1 MKNTNA
7 TQLTQNTPFQGRV
20 SNGFLM
26 LFVSL
31 LLIAAGIACI
41 CLAEGYKT
49 DIAGYLYIITNTA
62 AIILFLIALVL
73 PFGLMTL
80 EPNQAR
86 AMVFFGNYRGTFTR
100 TGFFWVNPFYSKKK
114 VSLRARNINVDPIKV
129 NDRNGNPILVGL
141 ILVWKVEDV
150 YKAIFEI
157 DTQTIAASIAAYSKK
172 GDDSGQQ
179 AGAVDRNSGRMSA
192 LESFVRVQSDAAL
205 RQVAGNYAYDNLGI
219 EQADTITLRSG
230 GDTINSELVEKLNER
245 LEMAGISVLEARIN
259 YLAYAPEIAAVML
272 RRQQAE
278 AIISAR
284 EKIVEGAVSMVQM
297 ALKEI
302 DDKDIVEL
310 DEAKK
315 AAMVSNLLV
324 VLCADE
330 SAQPVLN
337 TGSLYQ

>member
-1 MKNTNA
+1 M
-7 TQLTQNTPFQGRV
+7 
-20 SNGFLM
+20 
-26 LFVSL
+26 
-31 LLIAAGIACI
+31 
-41 CLAEGYKT
+41 
-49 DIAGYLYIITNTA
+49 
-62 AIILFLIALVL
+62 
-73 PFGLMTL
+73 
-80 EPNQAR
+80 
-86 AMVFFGNYRGTFTR
+86 
-100 TGFFWVNPFYSKKK
+100 
-114 VSLRARNINVDPIKV
+114 DPIKV

-157 DTQTIAASIAAYSKK
+157 DTQNIAAGNTGIMT
-172 GDDSGQQ
+172 
-179 AGAVDRNSGRMSA
+179 VMTA

-219 EQADTITLRSG
+219 EQGDTITLRSG
-230 GDTINSELVEKLNER
+230 GDTINSELVDKLNER

>member
-1 MKNTNA
+1 MKTLSDSK
-7 TQLTQNTPFQGRV
+7 LTKDTPFQGRAC
-20 SNGFLM
+20 SGFLM
-26 LFVSL
+26 ISVSVL
-31 LLIAAGIACI
+31 LLAAGIA
-41 CLAEGYKT
+41 L
-49 DIAGYLYIITNTA
+49 
-62 AIILFLIALVL
+62 IILSEVNKAELGSSIYNTLCIFAVLLLIIAPVL
-73 PFGLMTL
+73 LIGLMIL

-86 AMVFFGNYRGTFTR
+86 AMVFFGKYRGTFTR

-157 DTQTIAASIAAYSKK
+157 DTQNIAINKE
-172 GDDSGQQ
+172 GI
-179 AGAVDRNSGRMSA
+179 MTA

-302 DDKDIVEL
+302 NDKDIVEL

>member
-1 MKNTNA
+1 MKDHSTR
-7 TQLTQNTPFQGRV
+7 QISQETPFQG
-20 SNGFLM
+20 SAANGFLM
-26 LFVSL
+26 ILVSII
-31 LLIAAGIACI
+31 LIAAGITFI
-41 CLAEGYKT
+41 VLAESHEAVIGSFLYNLLC
-49 DIAGYLYIITNTA
+49 IAAVLLIIIA
-62 AIILFLIALVL
+62 SVLLI
-73 PFGLMTL
+73 GLMIL

-86 AMVFFGNYRGTFTR
+86 AMVFFGKYRGTFTR

-114 VSLRARNINVDPIKV
+114 VSLRARNMNVDPIKV

-157 DTQTIAASIAAYSKK
+157 DTQTIAENNA
-172 GDDSGQQ
+172 
-179 AGAVDRNSGRMSA
+179 GRMTA

-205 RQVAGNYAYDNLGI
+205 RQVAGSYAYDTLGS
-219 EQADTITLRSG
+219 ETTETLTLRNG

-302 DDKDIVEL
+302 NDKDIVEL

>member
-1 MKNTNA
+1 MKAHSDSKITKD
-7 TQLTQNTPFQGRV
+7 TPFQGRAC
-20 SNGFLM
+20 SGFLM
-26 LFVSL
+26 IFVSVL
-31 LLIAAGIACI
+31 LLAAGIALIVLSEVNKAELGSSIYNTLCI
-41 CLAEGYKT
+41 
-49 DIAGYLYIITNTA
+49 A
-62 AIILFLIALVL
+62 AVLMLIVAPVL
-73 PFGLMTL
+73 LIGLMIL

-86 AMVFFGNYRGTFTR
+86 AMVFFGKYRGTFSR

-157 DTQTIAASIAAYSKK
+157 DTQTIAAGNTGI
-172 GDDSGQQ
+172 
-179 AGAVDRNSGRMSA
+179 MTA

-205 RQVAGNYAYDNLGI
+205 RQVAGNYAYDTLGM
-219 EQADTITLRSG
+219 EQVDTLTLRSG
-230 GDTINSELVEKLNER
+230 GEAINCELVEKLNER

-302 DDKDIVEL
+302 ADKDIVEL

>member
-1 MKNTNA
+1 MKTRSDSK
-7 TQLTQNTPFQGRV
+7 LTKDTPFQGRAC
-20 SNGFLM
+20 SGFLM
-26 LFVSL
+26 IFVSIL
-31 LLIAAGIACI
+31 LLAAGIALIIYSEVNKAELGNSIYNTLCI
-41 CLAEGYKT
+41 LAV
-49 DIAGYLYIITNTA
+49 L
-62 AIILFLIALVL
+62 LLIVAPVL
-73 PFGLMTL
+73 LIGLMIL

-86 AMVFFGNYRGTFTR
+86 AMVFFGKYRGTFTR

-157 DTQTIAASIAAYSKK
+157 DTQNIAVGNTGI
-172 GDDSGQQ
+172 
-179 AGAVDRNSGRMSA
+179 MTA

-205 RQVAGNYAYDNLGI
+205 RQVAGNYAYDNLGM
-219 EQADTITLRSG
+219 EEADTITLRSG

-302 DDKDIVEL
+302 NDKDIVEL
-310 DEAKK
+310 DEARK

>member
-1 MKNTNA
+1 MKNNPTNQISKD
-7 TQLTQNTPFQGRV
+7 TVFQGRA

-26 LFVSL
+26 IFISILLF
-31 LLIAAGIACI
+31 AAGIA
-41 CLAEGYKT
+41 L
-49 DIAGYLYIITNTA
+49 
-62 AIILFLIALVL
+62 IILSEVNKAELGNSTYNTLCIFAVLLLIIAPVL
-73 PFGLMTL
+73 LIGLMIL

-86 AMVFFGNYRGTFTR
+86 AMVFFGKYRGTFTR

-157 DTQTIAASIAAYSKK
+157 DTQNMT
-172 GDDSGQQ
+172 
-179 AGAVDRNSGRMSA
+179 A

-205 RQVAGNYAYDNLGI
+205 RQVAGNYAYDNLGM
-219 EQADTITLRSG
+219 EEADTITLRSG
-230 GDTINSELVEKLNER
+230 GDVINSELVEKLNER

-302 DDKDIVEL
+302 NDKDIVEL

>member
-1 MKNTNA
+1 MKTLSDSK
-7 TQLTQNTPFQGRV
+7 LTKDTPFQGRAC
-20 SNGFLM
+20 SGFLM
-26 LFVSL
+26 ISVSVL
-31 LLIAAGIACI
+31 LLAAGIA
-41 CLAEGYKT
+41 L
-49 DIAGYLYIITNTA
+49 
-62 AIILFLIALVL
+62 IILSEVNKAELGSSIYNTLCIFAVLLLIIAPVL
-73 PFGLMTL
+73 LIGLMIL

-86 AMVFFGNYRGTFTR
+86 AMVFFGKYRGTFTR

-157 DTQTIAASIAAYSKK
+157 DTQNIAAGNTGI
-172 GDDSGQQ
+172 
-179 AGAVDRNSGRMSA
+179 MTA

-205 RQVAGNYAYDNLGI
+205 RQVAGNYAYDNLGM
-219 EQADTITLRSG
+219 EEADTITLRSG

-302 DDKDIVEL
+302 NDKDIVEL

-330 SAQPVLN
+330 AAQPVLN

>member
-1 MKNTNA
+1 MK
-7 TQLTQNTPFQGRV
+7 
-20 SNGFLM
+20 
-26 LFVSL
+26 
-31 LLIAAGIACI
+31 
-41 CLAEGYKT
+41 
-49 DIAGYLYIITNTA
+49 
-62 AIILFLIALVL
+62 
-73 PFGLMTL
+73 
-80 EPNQAR
+80 
-86 AMVFFGNYRGTFTR
+86 
-100 TGFFWVNPFYSKKK
+100 
-114 VSLRARNINVDPIKV
+114 
-129 NDRNGNPILVGL
+129 
-141 ILVWKVEDV
+141 
-150 YKAIFEI
+150 
-157 DTQTIAASIAAYSKK
+157 
-172 GDDSGQQ
+172 
-179 AGAVDRNSGRMSA
+179 A

-205 RQVAGNYAYDNLGI
+205 RQVAGNYAYDTLGS
-219 EQADTITLRSG
+219 EPADTLTLRNG
-230 GDTINSELVEKLNER
+230 GDTINHELVEKLNER

-302 DDKDIVEL
+302 NEKDIVEL

-337 TGSLYQ
+337 TGTLYQ

>member
-1 MKNTNA
+1 MKTPSDSK
-7 TQLTQNTPFQGRV
+7 LTKDTPFSGRAC
-20 SNGFLM
+20 SGFLM
-26 LFVSL
+26 ITVSV
-31 LLIAAGIACI
+31 LLIAAGIA
-41 CLAEGYKT
+41 L
-49 DIAGYLYIITNTA
+49 
-62 AIILFLIALVL
+62 IILSEVNKAELGNSIYNTLCIFAVLLLIIAPVL
-73 PFGLMTL
+73 LIGLMIL

-86 AMVFFGNYRGTFTR
+86 AMVFFGKYRGTFTR

-157 DTQTIAASIAAYSKK
+157 DTQNIAAGNTGI
-172 GDDSGQQ
+172 
-179 AGAVDRNSGRMSA
+179 MTA

-205 RQVAGNYAYDNLGI
+205 RQVAGNYAYDNLGM
-219 EQADTITLRSG
+219 EEADTITLRSG

-302 DDKDIVEL
+302 NDKDIVEL

>member
-1 MKNTNA
+1 MKDHSTR
-7 TQLTQNTPFQGRV
+7 QISRETPFQG
-20 SNGFLM
+20 SAANGFLII
-26 LFVSL
+26 LVSII
-31 LLIAAGIACI
+31 LIAAGITFI
-41 CLAEGYKT
+41 VLAESHEAVIGSFLYNLLC
-49 DIAGYLYIITNTA
+49 IAAVLLIIIA
-62 AIILFLIALVL
+62 SVLLI
-73 PFGLMTL
+73 GLMIL

-86 AMVFFGNYRGTFTR
+86 AMVFFGKYRGTFTR

-114 VSLRARNINVDPIKV
+114 VSLRARNMNVDPIKV

-157 DTQTIAASIAAYSKK
+157 DTQTIAENNA
-172 GDDSGQQ
+172 
-179 AGAVDRNSGRMSA
+179 GRMTA

-205 RQVAGNYAYDNLGI
+205 RQVAGSYAYDTLGS
-219 EQADTITLRSG
+219 ETTETLTLRNG
-230 GDTINSELVEKLNER
+230 GDTINRELVEKLNER

-302 DDKDIVEL
+302 NDKDIVEL

>member
-1 MKNTNA
+1 MKTHSDPKI
-7 TQLTQNTPFQGRV
+7 TKDTPFQGLAC
-20 SNGFLM
+20 NGFLM
-26 LFVSL
+26 IFVSIL
-31 LLIAAGIACI
+31 LFAAAVFFVYITDTYEPEVIGSAVYGILCTSAILLFIISPVLLI
-41 CLAEGYKT
+41 
-49 DIAGYLYIITNTA
+49 
-62 AIILFLIALVL
+62 
-73 PFGLMTL
+73 GLMIL

-86 AMVFFGNYRGTFTR
+86 AMVFFGKYRGTFSR

-114 VSLRARNINVDPIKV
+114 VSLRARNINVEPIKV

-157 DTQTIAASIAAYSKK
+157 DTQNIAINKE
-172 GDDSGQQ
+172 GI
-179 AGAVDRNSGRMSA
+179 MTA

-219 EQADTITLRSG
+219 EQGDTITLRSG

-272 RRQQAE
+272 RRQQAS
-278 AIISAR
+278 AVVAAR
-284 EKIVEGAVSMVQM
+284 EKIVEGAVSMVRT
-297 ALKEI
+297 AL
-302 DDKDIVEL
+302 DKI
-310 DEAKK
+310 EAEGIASLSAERK
-315 AAMVSNLLV
+315 AAMVGNLLV

-330 SAQPVLN
+330 AAHPVVQAGSAEA
-337 TGSLYQ
+337 

>member
-1 MKNTNA
+1 MKTLSDSK
-7 TQLTQNTPFQGRV
+7 LTKDTPFQGRAC
-20 SNGFLM
+20 SGFLM
-26 LFVSL
+26 IFVSV
-31 LLIAAGIACI
+31 LLIAAGIALIIYSEVNKAELGNSIYNTLCI
-41 CLAEGYKT
+41 FAVLLLI
-49 DIAGYLYIITNTA
+49 IAPVL
-62 AIILFLIALVL
+62 LI
-73 PFGLMTL
+73 GLMIL

-86 AMVFFGNYRGTFTR
+86 AMVFFGKYRGTFTR

-157 DTQTIAASIAAYSKK
+157 DTQNIAASK
-172 GDDSGQQ
+172 
-179 AGAVDRNSGRMSA
+179 AGIMTA

-330 SAQPVLN
+330 AAQPVLN

>member
-1 MKNTNA
+1 MKDHSTR
-7 TQLTQNTPFQGRV
+7 QISRETPFQG
-20 SNGFLM
+20 SAANGFLII
-26 LFVSL
+26 LVSII
-31 LLIAAGIACI
+31 LIAAGITFI
-41 CLAEGYKT
+41 VLAESHETVIGSFLYNLLC
-49 DIAGYLYIITNTA
+49 IAAVLLIIIA
-62 AIILFLIALVL
+62 SVLLI
-73 PFGLMTL
+73 GLMIL

-86 AMVFFGNYRGTFTR
+86 AMVFFGKYRGTFTR

-157 DTQTIAASIAAYSKK
+157 DTQTIAENNA
-172 GDDSGQQ
+172 
-179 AGAVDRNSGRMSA
+179 GRMTA

-205 RQVAGNYAYDNLGI
+205 RQVAGSYAYDTLGS
-219 EQADTITLRSG
+219 ETTETLTLRNG
-230 GDTINSELVEKLNER
+230 GDTINRELVEKLNER

-302 DDKDIVEL
+302 NDKDIVEL

>member
-1 MKNTNA
+1 MKTRSDSK
-7 TQLTQNTPFQGRV
+7 LTKDTPFQGRAC
-20 SNGFLM
+20 SGFLM
-26 LFVSL
+26 ISVSV
-31 LLIAAGIACI
+31 LLIAAGIALIIYSEVNKAELGNSIYNTLCI
-41 CLAEGYKT
+41 FAVLLLI
-49 DIAGYLYIITNTA
+49 IAPVL
-62 AIILFLIALVL
+62 LI
-73 PFGLMTL
+73 GLMIL

-86 AMVFFGNYRGTFTR
+86 AMVFFGKYRGTFTR

-157 DTQTIAASIAAYSKK
+157 DTQNIAAGNTGI
-172 GDDSGQQ
+172 
-179 AGAVDRNSGRMSA
+179 MTA

-205 RQVAGNYAYDNLGI
+205 RQVAGNYAYDNLGM
-219 EQADTITLRSG
+219 EEADTITLRSG

-302 DDKDIVEL
+302 NDKDIVEL

-330 SAQPVLN
+330 AAQPVLN

>member
-1 MKNTNA
+1 MKDHSTR
-7 TQLTQNTPFQGRV
+7 QISQETPFQG
-20 SNGFLM
+20 SAANGFLM
-26 LFVSL
+26 ILVSII
-31 LLIAAGIACI
+31 LIAAGITFI
-41 CLAEGYKT
+41 VLAESHEAVIGSFLYNLLC
-49 DIAGYLYIITNTA
+49 IAAVLLIIIA
-62 AIILFLIALVL
+62 SVLLI
-73 PFGLMTL
+73 GLMIL

-86 AMVFFGNYRGTFTR
+86 AMVFFGKYRDTFTR

-114 VSLRARNINVDPIKV
+114 VSLRARNMNVDPIKV

-157 DTQTIAASIAAYSKK
+157 DTQTIAENNA
-172 GDDSGQQ
+172 
-179 AGAVDRNSGRMSA
+179 GRMTA

-205 RQVAGNYAYDNLGI
+205 RQVAGSYAYDTLGS
-219 EQADTITLRSG
+219 ETTETLTLRNG
-230 GDTINSELVEKLNER
+230 GDTINRELVEKLNER

-302 DDKDIVEL
+302 NDKDIVEL

>member
-1 MKNTNA
+1 MKDHSTR
-7 TQLTQNTPFQGRV
+7 QISRETPFQG
-20 SNGFLM
+20 SAANGFLII
-26 LFVSL
+26 LVSII
-31 LLIAAGIACI
+31 LIAAGITFI
-41 CLAEGYKT
+41 VLAESHEAVIGSFLYNLLC
-49 DIAGYLYIITNTA
+49 IAAVLLIIIA
-62 AIILFLIALVL
+62 SVLLI
-73 PFGLMTL
+73 GLMIL

-86 AMVFFGNYRGTFTR
+86 AMVFFGKYRGTFTR

-114 VSLRARNINVDPIKV
+114 VSLRARNMNVDPIKV

-141 ILVWKVEDV
+141 ILVWKVEDA

-157 DTQTIAASIAAYSKK
+157 DTQTIAENNA
-172 GDDSGQQ
+172 
-179 AGAVDRNSGRMSA
+179 GRMTA

-205 RQVAGNYAYDNLGI
+205 RQVAGSYAYDTLGS
-219 EQADTITLRSG
+219 ETTETLTLRNG
-230 GDTINSELVEKLNER
+230 GDTINRELVEKLNER

-302 DDKDIVEL
+302 NDKDIVEL

>member
-1 MKNTNA
+1 MKTPSDSK
-7 TQLTQNTPFQGRV
+7 LTKDTPFSGRAC
-20 SNGFLM
+20 SGFLM
-26 LFVSL
+26 ITVSV
-31 LLIAAGIACI
+31 LLIAAGIA
-41 CLAEGYKT
+41 L
-49 DIAGYLYIITNTA
+49 
-62 AIILFLIALVL
+62 IILSEVNKAELGNSIYNTLCIFAVLLLIIAPVL
-73 PFGLMTL
+73 LIGLMIL

-86 AMVFFGNYRGTFTR
+86 AMVFFGKYRGTFTR

-157 DTQTIAASIAAYSKK
+157 DTQNIAVNKEGI
-172 GDDSGQQ
+172 
-179 AGAVDRNSGRMSA
+179 MTA

-205 RQVAGNYAYDNLGI
+205 RQVAGNYAYDNLGM
-219 EQADTITLRSG
+219 EEADTITLRSG

-302 DDKDIVEL
+302 NDKDIVEL